1 MRKLVT
7 GGAGFVGSLLVD
19 RLVQDSHRLIAI
31 DNNATLRLENLTAR
45 EGESNFNL
53 IYGVVIDQN
62 LILTRFVK
70 IEK

>member
-1 MRKLVT
+1 VT

-19 RLVQDSHRLIAI
+19 RLVQDGNRVTAI
-31 DNNATLRLENLTAR
+31 DNNATLRFENLTAR
-45 EGESNFNL
+45 ESDTNFNL
-53 IYGVVIDQN
+53 IDCAVVDQD

>member
-1 MRKLVT
+1 MRTHVT
-7 GGAGFVGSLLVD
+7 GGSDFVGSLLVD